1 MDFNSTILLGNGDGT
16 LVQTRDSP
24 ATGTDPGTIA
34 VGDFNRYGNLDLAI
48 VDSQAKAVTVVLGTG
63 DGTFTA
69 SRATIW

>member
-1 MDFNSTILLGNGDGT
+1 MLLGNGDGT

-24 ATGTDPGTIA
+24 AAGTDPGTIA

-48 VDSQAKAVTVVLGTG
+48 VDSKAKAVTVVLGTG